1 MAKLTVFHGS
11 YTEIQRPEIRI
22 GRHTKDFGAG
32 FYCTVMREQAARW
45 ANRFK
50 TPTVNT
56 YTVRMHDG
64 LDILNFEEMTDEW
77 LDFIVSCRLG
87 IPHAHDVVIGAMAD
101 DQIYN
106 FVQDFAEGAITREQ
120 FWAMAKFRY
129 PTHQIAFCS
138 ERALDCLAFEHAER
152 ADYAD
157 RTDLTG
163 RA

>member
-1 MAKLTVFHGS
+1 
-11 YTEIQRPEIRI
+11 
-22 GRHTKDFGAG
+22 
-32 FYCTVMREQAARW
+32 
-45 ANRFK
+45 
-50 TPTVNT
+50 
-56 YTVRMHDG
+56 MHDG

-138 ERALDCLAFEHAER
+138 KRALDCLAFEHAER
-152 ADYAD
+152 ADCAN